1 MVGSDK
7 NEKLMVFLGILLFL
21 LLSYPFLEIF
31 NRNDTVAGIPLLTLY
46 LFGIWLIAIAALYL
60 LGRGMGSSR

>member
-7 NEKLMVFLGILLFL
+7 RDKLSVLLGILLFF

-31 NRNDTVAGIPLLTLY
+31 NRDVLVAGIPLMPFC
-46 LFGIWLIAIAALYL
+46 LFGIWLVAIAALYL
-60 LGRGMGSSR
+60 LGRWLGFSR

>member
-7 NEKLMVFLGILLFL
+7 RDKLSVFLGILLFL

-31 NRNDTVAGIPLLTLY
+31 NRDALGAGIPLMPLY
-46 LFGIWLIAIAALYL
+46 LFGIWLVAIAALYL
-60 LGRGMGSSR
+60 LGRWSGFSR

>member
-7 NEKLMVFLGILLFL
+7 RDKLSVFLGILVFL

-31 NRNDTVAGIPLLTLY
+31 NREVLVAGILLMPLY
-46 LFGIWLIAIAALYL
+46 LFVIWLVAIAALYL
-60 LGRGMGSSR
+60 LGRWLGFPR